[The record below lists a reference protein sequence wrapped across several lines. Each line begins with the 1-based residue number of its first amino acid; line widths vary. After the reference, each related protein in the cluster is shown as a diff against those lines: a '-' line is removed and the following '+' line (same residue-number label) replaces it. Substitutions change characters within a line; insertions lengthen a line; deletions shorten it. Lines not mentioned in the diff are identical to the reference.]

1 MANTNGK
8 IENLKKRLA
17 TVESKISALTAERK
31 TLKEEIKA
39 AEDAQL
45 VELIRNAASGGETTD
60 LAQDFAAFMRE
71 REAQSVNEA
80 AASGVT
86 A

>member
-8 IENLKKRLA
+8 IENLKKRLS
-17 TVESKISALTAERK
+17 TVENKISILTAEQK
-31 TLKEEIKA
+31 SLKEKIKA

-45 VELIRNAASGGETTD
+45 VELIRNAASGGETAD
-60 LAQDFAAFMRE
+60 LAQDFAEFMRE

-80 AASGVT
+80 TASGVT
-86 A
+86 V

>member
-8 IENLKKRLA
+8 IENLKKRLS
-17 TVESKISALTAERK
+17 TVENKISILTAEQK
-31 TLKEEIKA
+31 SLKEKIKA

-45 VELIRNAASGGETTD
+45 VELIRNAASGGETAD

-80 AASGVT
+80 TASGVT
-86 A
+86 V

>member
-8 IENLKKRLA
+8 IENLKKRLSS
-17 TVESKISALTAERK
+17 VENKISLLTAEQK
-31 TLKEEIKA
+31 SLKEKIKA

-45 VELIRNAASGGETTD
+45 VELIRNAASGGETAD

-80 AASGVT
+80 TASGVT
-86 A
+86 V

>member
-8 IENLKKRLA
+8 IENLKKRLS
-17 TVESKISALTAERK
+17 TVENKISILTAEQK
-31 TLKEEIKA
+31 SLKEKIKA

-45 VELIRNAASGGETTD
+45 VELIRNAGAVGATAD
-60 LAQDFAAFMRE
+60 LAQDFAEFMRE

-80 AASGVT
+80 TASGVT
-86 A
+86 V